1 MGSRGDSAALNNRDE
16 QIEAILDQAEA
27 VLDTGDAEKAVAI
40 CDHALSLVPGH
51 PGALFVRGDGLRALG
66 DMSEAAQSYRAA
78 ALARPDHA
86 SSWASLALTAFEM
99 LNIPE
104 ADRAMKRAIRE
115 DPANPQAW
123 WVRSL
128 LREWRGDLLGADR
141 ARAHAAWLDPL
152 GFPLPPSLTEV
163 EIDTLVSDC
172 LLELPPG
179 IRAYLSNV
187 VILLEDLPGL
197 GVLQQYDP
205 PASPLQM
212 LGYFSGPSLMD
223 RGEGFTPWSQLP
235 ANIILYRRNLQRFAR
250 SREHLIEELRITL
263 LHEVGH
269 FLGLDEADLEER
281 GLD

>member
-1 MGSRGDSAALNNRDE
+1 MGDAALIPSSDD

-27 VLDTGDAEKAVAI
+27 VLDTGDAQKAIAM

-66 DMSEAAQSYRAA
+66 EMAAAAQAYRAA

-99 LNIPE
+99 LNMPE
-104 ADRAMKRAIRE
+104 ADRAMKRALRE
-115 DPANPQAW
+115 DPNNPQAW

-128 LREWRGDLLGADR
+128 LREWRGDIPGADR
-141 ARAHAAWLDPL
+141 ARVHSAWLDPI
-152 GFPLPPSLTEV
+152 GFPLPPTLT
-163 EIDTLVSDC
+163 DTELDALIESC
-172 LLELPPG
+172 LMELPAT
-179 IRAYLSNV
+179 IRGYLSNV
-187 VILLEDLPGL
+187 VIMIEDLPGL
-197 GVLQQYDP
+197 AVLEQYDP
-205 PASPLQM
+205 PASPLQL

-235 ANIILYRRNLQRFAR
+235 SKIILYRRNLQRHALN
-250 SREHLIEELRITL
+250 REHLIEELRITL

-269 FLGLDEADLEER
+269 FLGLDEDDLEVR
-281 GLD
+281 GLE

>member
-1 MGSRGDSAALNNRDE
+1 MMGRNDE
-16 QIEAILDQAEA
+16 QVEAILDQAEA
-27 VLDTGDAEKAVAI
+27 YLDTGEAQKAIEI

-51 PGALFVRGDGLRALG
+51 PGALFVRGDGFRALG
-66 DMSEAAQSYRAA
+66 AMAEAAQSYRAA

-99 LNIPE
+99 LNMPE

-128 LREWRGDLLGADR
+128 LREWSGDTPGADR
-141 ARAHAAWLDPL
+141 SRVHSAWLDPV
-152 GFPLPPSLTEV
+152 GFPLPPSLTGE
-163 EIDTLVSDC
+163 EIDTLVQAC
-172 LLELPPG
+172 LMELPQS
-179 IRAYLSNV
+179 IRNYLSNV
-187 VILLEDLPGL
+187 VILLEDLPNID
-197 GVLQQYDP
+197 VLQQYDP

-235 ANIILYRRNLQRFAR
+235 ANIILYRCNLQRFSR
-250 SREHLIEELRITL
+250 DREHLIQELRITL

-269 FLGLDEADLEER
+269 FLGLDEDDMVER

>member
-1 MGSRGDSAALNNRDE
+1 MGSRGDSASMNTRNE
-16 QIEAILDQAEA
+16 QIEAILDQAEV
-27 VLDTGDAEKAVAI
+27 VLDTGDAEKAIAI
-40 CDHALSLVPGH
+40 CDHALSLFPGH

-66 DMSEAAQSYRAA
+66 EMAEAAQSYRAA

-86 SSWASLALTAFEM
+86 SSWASLALTAFEI
-99 LNIPE
+99 LNITE

-115 DPANPQAW
+115 DPTNPQAW

-128 LREWRGDLLGADR
+128 LREWRGDISGADR
-141 ARAHAAWLDPL
+141 SRTHAAWLDPI
-152 GFPLPPSLTEV
+152 GFPLPPTLTEE
-163 EIDTLVSDC
+163 EIDTLVEEC
-172 LLELPPG
+172 LMELPQS
-179 IRAYLSNV
+179 IRDYLSNV
-187 VILLEDLPGL
+187 VILLEDLPGI
-197 GVLQQYDP
+197 GVLKQFDP

-235 ANIILYRRNLQRFAR
+235 ANIILYRRNLQRYAM
-250 SREHLIEELRITL
+250 SRDHLIEELRITL

-269 FLGLDEADLEER
+269 FLGLDEEDLKVR

>member
-1 MGSRGDSAALNNRDE
+1 MNTRDE
-16 QIEAILDQAEA
+16 QLEAILDQAEA
-27 VLDTGDAEKAVAI
+27 VLDTGDAEKAIAI
-40 CDHALSLVPGH
+40 CDHALSLFPGH
-51 PGALFVRGDGLRALG
+51 PGALFVRGDSLRVLG
-66 DMSEAAQSYRAA
+66 DMAEAAQSYRAA

-86 SSWASLALTAFEM
+86 SSWASLALTAFEL
-99 LNIPE
+99 LNLTE
-104 ADRAMKRAIRE
+104 ADRSMKRAIRE

-128 LREWRGDLLGADR
+128 LREWRSDISGADR
-141 ARAHAAWLDPL
+141 ARIHAAWLDPI
-152 GFPLPPSLTEV
+152 GFPLPPTLTEK
-163 EIDTLVSDC
+163 EIDAIVEAC
-172 LLELPPG
+172 LLELPQG
-179 IRAYLSNV
+179 IRDYLSNV

-235 ANIILYRRNLQRFAR
+235 ANIILYRRNLQRHAL

-269 FLGLDEADLEER
+269 FLGLDEADLEKR

>member
-1 MGSRGDSAALNNRDE
+1 MNTRDE
-16 QIEAILDQAEA
+16 QLEAILDQAEA
-27 VLDTGDAEKAVAI
+27 VLDTGDAEKAIAI

-51 PGALFVRGDGLRALG
+51 PGALFVRGDSLRLLG
-66 DMSEAAQSYRAA
+66 DMAEAAQSYRAA

-86 SSWASLALTAFEM
+86 SSWASLALTAFEL
-99 LNIPE
+99 LNLTE
-104 ADRAMKRAIRE
+104 ADRSMKRAIRE

-128 LREWRGDLLGADR
+128 LREWRGDIPGADR
-141 ARAHAAWLDPL
+141 ARTHSAWLDPT
-152 GFPLPPSLTEV
+152 GFPLPPALTEA
-163 EIDTLVSDC
+163 EIDTIVEAC
-172 LLELPPG
+172 LMELPPA

-197 GVLQQYDP
+197 EVLQQYDP

-235 ANIILYRRNLQRFAR
+235 ANIILYRRNLQRYAT

-269 FLGLDEADLEER
+269 FLGLDEDDLEKR